1 LERGQYRVRPP
12 GVVVEHLSFEARYYV
27 WWQRLEAAGP
37 ELWPLGTNTMHSVA
51 DQVQAA
57 VSIPLLHLADTTAVA
72 TGARGAPT
80 LAE

>member
-1 LERGQYRVRPP
+1 
-12 GVVVEHLSFEARYYV
+12 
-27 WWQRLEAAGP
+27 
-37 ELWPLGTNTMHSVA
+37 MHRVA
-51 DQVQAA
+51 DRVQAA